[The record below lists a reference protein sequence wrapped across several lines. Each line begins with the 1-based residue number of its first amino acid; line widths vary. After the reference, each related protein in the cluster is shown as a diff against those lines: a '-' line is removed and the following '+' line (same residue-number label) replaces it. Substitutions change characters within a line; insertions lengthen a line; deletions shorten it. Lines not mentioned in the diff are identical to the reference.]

1 MLCDTPIK
9 KCSLSTSLMVQW
21 LRLQTP
27 NAGHPGSIPCWG
39 PRHHT
44 PQLRVPMPQQ
54 ESPRAITKP
63 SQKRKRKQKCN
74 LFFFLRSRWACAGF
88 SPSSTAQVRP
98 PDLKAGS
105 FIRLLLWSRSFETHS
120 LDSAST
126 VSSSRTSPLC
136 RVSPTPHGGGAG
148 GCPSSR
154 VPAESSL

>member
-1 MLCDTPIK
+1 M
-9 KCSLSTSLMVQW
+9 KCKELARQIMKYSSEEVVLPGLRTLSGES
-21 LRLQTP
+21 RLLHSNWSAQSFYIRQCFS
-27 NAGHPGSIPCWG
+27 NF
-39 PRHHT
+39 
-44 PQLRVPMPQQ
+44 V
-54 ESPRAITKP
+54 
-63 SQKRKRKQKCN
+63 QKCN